1 MLTRTL
7 SGAGH
12 NVAVIDL
19 DRENAASLDGDKL
32 ASGAIRIVEGDGMRD
47 ETLEEARIT
56 EADLFI
62 ALTDSDAVNGLA
74 ALKAKMSF
82 RVMTVIAAIRSNDL
96 TNVYESLGV
105 ACVNPGRLTV
115 DAVIATMP
123 EVLSSI
129 GQART

>member
-7 SGAGH
+7 SSAGH

-19 DRENAASLDGDKL
+19 DRENASSLDSEKV

-62 ALTDSDAVNGLA
+62 ALTDSDSVNGLA

-82 RVMTVIAAIRSNDL
+82 RVMTVIAAVRSNDL

-105 ACVNPGRLTV
+105 ACVNPGKLTA

-129 GQART
+129 GEARP